1 MTPQEVWDALREG
14 NRRFVEDR
22 AQRPNTDHTRRLSLR
37 DGQSPRV
44 VVVSCSDSRVPVE
57 LVYDLG
63 LGDAF
68 VVRTAGHIV
77 DHSVLA
83 SVQYAIDNVGCNLI
97 VVMGHQHCGAIADTA
112 EFVEGAALPS
122 GFQRTI
128 IEKVSL
134 SILLAQARGKNSTDD
149 YERLHTQETVKQ
161 LLARMPLAERIV
173 DGTLGV
179 VGTRYLLDDGSIE
192 PVVMH
197 GVH

>member
-1 MTPQEVWDALREG
+1 MWEQVLAG

-22 AQRPNTDHTRRLSLR
+22 AQRPHTDPTRRMSLR
-37 DGQSPRV
+37 AGQNPRV
-44 VVVSCSDSRVPVE
+44 VVLACSDSRVPVE

-83 SVQYAIDNVGCNLI
+83 SVQYAIENVGCNLL
-97 VVMGHQHCGAIADTA
+97 VVMGHQSCGAVAATA
-112 EFVEGAALPS
+112 EFMESAEIPA
-122 GFQRTI
+122 GFQRSI

-134 SILLAQARGKNSTDD
+134 SVLASQHAGHADTDE
-149 YERLHTQETVKQ
+149 YERQHTLETVNQ
-161 LLARMPLAERIV
+161 LLARLPLAEPIAA
-173 DGTLGV
+173 GTLGV